1 MYQILYCRILSLS
14 PLILKYKMMCTIPF
28 RRRSEAHQQSI
39 EEMGISFIQVAT
51 RQLTYHLPD
60 GLYENPSE
68 IWLQE
73 AQAVRKRNLFGEN
86 DFGVS
91 IRHHSGIIMSNIN
104 KTTTW
109 LNI

>member
-1 MYQILYCRILSLS
+1 
-14 PLILKYKMMCTIPF
+14 MMCTIPF

-68 IWLQE
+68 I
-73 AQAVRKRNLFGEN
+73 
-86 DFGVS
+86 
-91 IRHHSGIIMSNIN
+91 
-104 KTTTW
+104 
-109 LNI
+109 